1 MAQTF
6 ISRAGAP
13 QPDREPGSGM
23 EEASAGIAGT
33 LSPPSGHWL
42 PALLLLGRVCKGTG
56 KGCPVVS
63 SFGFF
68 GSPALPGWAG

>member
-6 ISRAGAP
+6 ISRAGASLAGT
-13 QPDREPGSGM
+13 QELGSGV
-23 EEASAGIAGT
+23 EEASAGIART

-42 PALLLLGRVCKGTG
+42 PTLLRLGRVCKGTG
-56 KGCPVVS
+56 KGRPVVS

-68 GSPALPGWAG
+68 GSPALPS